1 MKSFP
6 NIIIS
11 YLELLRFHM
20 AGKDSTSSDLKRS
33 LGLRHVFVLSTGG
46 TISAGLFF
54 LPSFAVDKA
63 GPSAV
68 LAYLVAGLLA
78 LPAMLSVSEL
88 STAMPRA
95 GGLYYFLARALGP
108 AGGTLSGVS
117 TWVSL
122 VMKDAFALVGMSA
135 YLNLIVD
142 LPAKPTA
149 ICLIAFFTILNIVGS
164 KTSASL
170 QMGMVAFLLAVMG
183 WYMIAGIPEASN
195 GLGDFDPFFTSG
207 SGGFIAA
214 IGLVFISYGGLT
226 KVASIAEE
234 VEDPSKNIPLGVI
247 LSLIVSTIV
256 YTVGVLVAVAAVPAE
271 TLITDQAP
279 LHTAAEYFMPAIGA
293 GFVIAAALAAFASA
307 ANAGILAA
315 ARYPMAMSRDGLMNS
330 RFLELSRFG
339 TPVWGIVLTGAGMG
353 FVVVAFGAGAIAKLA
368 SAFVLVKLGLVNLA
382 VIVLRSA
389 KISSYAPGF
398 KTPFYPF
405 TQIVGI
411 CISIYLIVKLGT
423 FPLLLVCAATL
434 MTLLWYHFIGK
445 KKATQKAGAIHHIYE
460 RLGRSADTSVDRE
473 ISAAMQSHGLR
484 SEDDYAGLVARASVL
499 YVPKDGDI
507 NLAATRAS
515 QVLSNRIGIE
525 AEKVNEQFLK
535 SGSLWI
541 QPSKTHPTATPVAF
555 FDDAVDDHLVIVKS
569 EAGIIIPVEWGGRNE
584 RVNALFFL
592 AGTTAKPGRVLRL
605 AGELAGYLDDDKSA
619 VSLDAAHEAEVKDGL
634 LPGLEI
640 GQYPLLPETSMRSL
654 IGKKVGDLTLDKDLH
669 IEAIRRGETVLR
681 ADPSTELI
689 ADDQLTIIGPIG
701 ELPGSEELADSV

>member
-1 MKSFP
+1 
-6 NIIIS
+6 
-11 YLELLRFHM
+11 M
-20 AGKDSTSSDLKRS
+20 AGKDSSAKDLQRS

-149 ICLIAFFTILNIVGS
+149 ICLIAFFTILNIIGS

-170 QMGMVAFLLAVMG
+170 QMGMVAFLLIIMG
-183 WYMIAGIPEASN
+183 WYMVAGLPDTNS

-214 IGLVFISYGGLT
+214 IGLVFVSYGGLT

-234 VEDPSKNIPLGVI
+234 VEDPSRNIPLGVI
-247 LSLIVSTIV
+247 LSLIVSTVI
-256 YTVGVLVAVAAVPAE
+256 YTVGVLVAVAVVPASD
-271 TLITDQAP
+271 LIEDEAP
-279 LHTAAEYFMPAIGA
+279 LHTAAEYFMPAAGA
-293 GFVIAAALAAFASA
+293 GFVIAAALVAFAAA

-315 ARYPMAMSRDGLMNS
+315 ARYPMAMSRDGLMHTK
-330 RFLELSRFG
+330 FLELSKFG
-339 TPVWGIVLTGAGMG
+339 TPIWGIILTGAGMA
-353 FVVVAFGAGAIAKLA
+353 FVVLVFGAGAIAKLA
-368 SAFVLVKLGLVNLA
+368 SAFVLVKLALVNLA

-398 KTPFYPF
+398 KTPLYPF
-405 TQIVGI
+405 TQIIGI
-411 CISIYLIVKLGT
+411 AISLYLIVKLGT
-423 FPLLLVCAATL
+423 FPFLLVCVATL
-434 MTLLWYHFIGK
+434 ATLLWYQFIGAK
-445 KKATQKAGAIHHIYE
+445 KVTQSAGAIHHIYE
-460 RLGRSADTSVDRE
+460 RLGRAADTSVDRE

-484 SEDDYAGLVARASVL
+484 SEDDYAGLIARASVL
-499 YVPKDGDI
+499 SVPHDGDI
-507 NLAATRAS
+507 DLAATRAS
-515 QVLSNRIGIE
+515 QVLGNRIGID
-525 AEKVNEQFLK
+525 ADTVNDRFLET
-535 SGSLWI
+535 GSLWI
-541 QPSKTHPTATPVAF
+541 QPSQTHPTATPVAF
-555 FDDAVDDHLVIVKS
+555 FDAAEDDHLVIVKS
-569 EAGIIIPVEWGGRNE
+569 EEGITIPAEWGGRNE

-592 AGTTAKPGRVLRL
+592 AGTTAKPGRALRL
-605 AGELAGYLDDDKSA
+605 AGELAGYLDDNKSA
-619 VSLDAAHEAEVKDGL
+619 VSLDATHEAQVKDAL

-640 GQYPLLPETSMRSL
+640 GQYPLLPETTMRTL
-654 IGKKVGDLTLDKDLH
+654 IGKKVGDLDLDTDLH
-669 IEAIRRGETVLR
+669 IEAIRRGEQVLR
-681 ADPSTELI
+681 ADLDTELL
-689 ADDQLTIIGPIG
+689 ADDQLTIIGPAG
-701 ELPGSEELADSV
+701 ELPGTDELANSV

>member
-1 MKSFP
+1 
-6 NIIIS
+6 
-11 YLELLRFHM
+11 M
-20 AGKDSTSSDLKRS
+20 ADKDSSAKDLQRS

-149 ICLIAFFTILNIVGS
+149 ICLIAFFTILNIIGS

-170 QMGMVAFLLAVMG
+170 QMGMVAFLLIIMG
-183 WYMIAGIPEASN
+183 WYMVAGLPDTNS

-207 SGGFIAA
+207 SGGFISA
-214 IGLVFISYGGLT
+214 IGLVFVSYGGLT

-234 VEDPSKNIPLGVI
+234 VEDPSRNIPLGVI
-247 LSLIVSTIV
+247 LSLIVSTVI
-256 YTVGVLVAVAAVPAE
+256 YTVGVLVAVAVVPASD
-271 TLITDQAP
+271 LIEDEAP
-279 LHTAAEYFMPAIGA
+279 LHTAAEYFMPAAGA
-293 GFVIAAALAAFASA
+293 GFVIAAALVAFAAA

-315 ARYPMAMSRDGLMNS
+315 ARYPMAMSRDGLMHTK
-330 RFLELSRFG
+330 FLELSKFG
-339 TPVWGIVLTGAGMG
+339 TPIWGIILTGAGMA
-353 FVVVAFGAGAIAKLA
+353 FVVLVFGAGAIAKLA
-368 SAFVLVKLGLVNLA
+368 SAFVLVKLALVNLA

-398 KTPFYPF
+398 KTPLYPF
-405 TQIVGI
+405 TQIIGI
-411 CISIYLIVKLGT
+411 AISLYLIVKLGT
-423 FPLLLVCAATL
+423 FPFLLVCVATL
-434 MTLLWYHFIGK
+434 ATLLWYQFIGAK
-445 KKATQKAGAIHHIYE
+445 KVTQSAGAIHHIYE
-460 RLGRSADTSVDRE
+460 RLGRAADTSVDRE

-484 SEDDYAGLVARASVL
+484 SEDDYAGLIARASVL
-499 YVPKDGDI
+499 SVPHDGDI
-507 NLAATRAS
+507 DLAATRAS
-515 QVLSNRIGIE
+515 QVLGNRIGID
-525 AEKVNEQFLK
+525 ADKVNDRFLET
-535 SGSLWI
+535 GSLWI
-541 QPSKTHPTATPVAF
+541 QPSQTHPTATPVAF
-555 FDDAVDDHLVIVKS
+555 FDAAEDDHLVIVKS
-569 EAGIIIPVEWGGRNE
+569 EEGITIPAEWGGRNE

-592 AGTTAKPGRVLRL
+592 AGTTAKPGRALRL
-605 AGELAGYLDDDKSA
+605 AGELAGYLDDNKSA
-619 VSLDAAHEAEVKDGL
+619 VSLDATHEAQVKDAL

-640 GQYPLLPETSMRSL
+640 GQYPLLPETTMRTL
-654 IGKKVGDLTLDKDLH
+654 IGKKVGDLDLDTDLH
-669 IEAIRRGETVLR
+669 IEAIRRGEQVLR
-681 ADPSTELI
+681 ADLDTELL
-689 ADDQLTIIGPIG
+689 ADDQLTIIGPAG
-701 ELPGSEELADSV
+701 ELPGTDELANSV

>member
-1 MKSFP
+1 
-6 NIIIS
+6 
-11 YLELLRFHM
+11 M
-20 AGKDSTSSDLKRS
+20 AGKDSSAKDLQRS

-149 ICLIAFFTILNIVGS
+149 ICLITFFTILNIIGS

-170 QMGMVAFLLAVMG
+170 QMGMVAFLLIIMG
-183 WYMIAGIPEASN
+183 WYMVAGLPDTNS

-214 IGLVFISYGGLT
+214 IGLVFVSYGGLT

-234 VEDPSKNIPLGVI
+234 VEDPSRNIPLGVI
-247 LSLIVSTIV
+247 LSLIVSTVI
-256 YTVGVLVAVAAVPAE
+256 YTVGVLVAVAVVPASD
-271 TLITDQAP
+271 LIEDEAP
-279 LHTAAEYFMPAIGA
+279 LHTAAEYFMPAAGA
-293 GFVIAAALAAFASA
+293 GFVIAAALVAFAAA

-315 ARYPMAMSRDGLMNS
+315 ARYPMAMSRDGLMHTK
-330 RFLELSRFG
+330 FLELSKFG
-339 TPVWGIVLTGAGMG
+339 TPIWGIILTGAGMA
-353 FVVVAFGAGAIAKLA
+353 FVVLVFGAGAIAKLA
-368 SAFVLVKLGLVNLA
+368 SAFVLVKLALVNLA

-398 KTPFYPF
+398 KTPLYPF
-405 TQIVGI
+405 TQIIGI
-411 CISIYLIVKLGT
+411 AISLYLIVKLGT
-423 FPLLLVCAATL
+423 FPFLLVCVATL
-434 MTLLWYHFIGK
+434 ATLLWYQFIGAK
-445 KKATQKAGAIHHIYE
+445 KVTQSAGAIHHIYE
-460 RLGRSADTSVDRE
+460 RLGRAADTSVDRE

-484 SEDDYAGLVARASVL
+484 SEDDYAGLIARASVL
-499 YVPKDGDI
+499 SVPHDGDI
-507 NLAATRAS
+507 DLAATRAS
-515 QVLSNRIGIE
+515 QVLGNRIGID
-525 AEKVNEQFLK
+525 ADKVNDRFLET
-535 SGSLWI
+535 GSLWI
-541 QPSKTHPTATPVAF
+541 QPSQTHPTATPVAF
-555 FDDAVDDHLVIVKS
+555 FDAAEDDHLVIVKS
-569 EAGIIIPVEWGGRNE
+569 EEGITIPAEWGGRNE

-592 AGTTAKPGRVLRL
+592 AGTTAKPGRALRL
-605 AGELAGYLDDDKSA
+605 AGELAGYLDDNKSA
-619 VSLDAAHEAEVKDGL
+619 VSLDATHEAQVKDAL

-640 GQYPLLPETSMRSL
+640 GQYPLLPETTMRTL
-654 IGKKVGDLTLDKDLH
+654 IGKKVGDLDLDTDLH
-669 IEAIRRGETVLR
+669 IEAIRRGEQVLR
-681 ADPSTELI
+681 ADLDTELL
-689 ADDQLTIIGPIG
+689 ADDQLTIIGPAG
-701 ELPGSEELADSV
+701 ELPGTDELANSV

>member
-1 MKSFP
+1 
-6 NIIIS
+6 
-11 YLELLRFHM
+11 M
-20 AGKDSTSSDLKRS
+20 AGKDSSAKDLQRS

-149 ICLIAFFTILNIVGS
+149 ICLIAFFTILNIIGS

-170 QMGMVAFLLAVMG
+170 QMGMVAFLLVIMG
-183 WYMIAGIPEASN
+183 WYMVAGLPDTNS

-214 IGLVFISYGGLT
+214 IGLVFVSYGGLT

-234 VEDPSKNIPLGVI
+234 VEDPSRNIPLGVI
-247 LSLIVSTIV
+247 ISLIVSTVI
-256 YTVGVLVAVAAVPAE
+256 YTVGVLVAVAVVPASD
-271 TLITDQAP
+271 LIEDEAP
-279 LHTAAEYFMPAIGA
+279 LHTAAEYFMPAAGA
-293 GFVIAAALAAFASA
+293 GFVIAAALVAFAAA

-315 ARYPMAMSRDGLMNS
+315 ARYPMAMSRDGLMHTK
-330 RFLELSRFG
+330 FLELSKFG
-339 TPVWGIVLTGAGMG
+339 TPIWGIILTGAGMA
-353 FVVVAFGAGAIAKLA
+353 FVVLVFGAGAIAKLA
-368 SAFVLVKLGLVNLA
+368 SAFVLVKLALVNLA

-398 KTPFYPF
+398 KTPLYPF
-405 TQIVGI
+405 TQIIGI
-411 CISIYLIVKLGT
+411 AISLYLIVKLGT
-423 FPLLLVCAATL
+423 FPFLLVCVATL
-434 MTLLWYHFIGK
+434 ATLLWYQFIGAK
-445 KKATQKAGAIHHIYE
+445 KVTQSAGAIHHIYE
-460 RLGRSADTSVDRE
+460 RLGRAADTSVDRE

-484 SEDDYAGLVARASVL
+484 SEDDYAGLIARASVL
-499 YVPKDGDI
+499 SVPHDGDI
-507 NLAATRAS
+507 DLAATRAS
-515 QVLSNRIGIE
+515 QVLGNRIGID
-525 AEKVNEQFLK
+525 ADTVNHRFLET
-535 SGSLWI
+535 GSLWI
-541 QPSKTHPTATPVAF
+541 QPSQTHPTATPVAF
-555 FDDAVDDHLVIVKS
+555 FDAAEDDHLVIVKS
-569 EAGIIIPVEWGGRNE
+569 EEGITIPAEWGGRNE

-592 AGTTAKPGRVLRL
+592 AGTTAKPGRALRL
-605 AGELAGYLDDDKSA
+605 AGELAGYLDDNKSA
-619 VSLDAAHEAEVKDGL
+619 VSLDATHEAQVKDAL

-640 GQYPLLPETSMRSL
+640 GQYPLLPETAMRSL
-654 IGKKVGDLTLDKDLH
+654 IGKKVGDLDLDSDLH
-669 IEAIRRGETVLR
+669 IEAIRRGEQVLR
-681 ADPSTELI
+681 ADLDTELI
-689 ADDQLTIIGPIG
+689 ADDQLTIIGPAG
-701 ELPGSEELADSV
+701 ELPGTDELANSV

>member
-1 MKSFP
+1 
-6 NIIIS
+6 
-11 YLELLRFHM
+11 M
-20 AGKDSTSSDLKRS
+20 ADKDSSAKDLQRS

-149 ICLIAFFTILNIVGS
+149 ICLIAFFTILNIIGS

-170 QMGMVAFLLAVMG
+170 QMGMVAFLLIIMG
-183 WYMIAGIPEASN
+183 WYMVAGLPDTNS

-214 IGLVFISYGGLT
+214 IGLVFVSYGGLT

-234 VEDPSKNIPLGVI
+234 VEDPSRNIPLGVI
-247 LSLIVSTIV
+247 LSLIVSTVI
-256 YTVGVLVAVAAVPAE
+256 YTVGVLVAVAVVPASD
-271 TLITDQAP
+271 LIEDEAP
-279 LHTAAEYFMPAIGA
+279 LHTAAEYFMPAAGA
-293 GFVIAAALAAFASA
+293 GFVIAAALVAFAAA

-315 ARYPMAMSRDGLMNS
+315 ARYPMAMSRDGLMHTK
-330 RFLELSRFG
+330 FLELSKFG
-339 TPVWGIVLTGAGMG
+339 TPIWGIILTGAGMA
-353 FVVVAFGAGAIAKLA
+353 FVVLVFGAGAIAKLA
-368 SAFVLVKLGLVNLA
+368 SAFVLVKLALVNLA

-398 KTPFYPF
+398 KTPLYPF
-405 TQIVGI
+405 TQIIGI
-411 CISIYLIVKLGT
+411 AISLYLIVKLGT
-423 FPLLLVCAATL
+423 FPFLLVCVATL
-434 MTLLWYHFIGK
+434 ATLLWYQFIGAK
-445 KKATQKAGAIHHIYE
+445 KVTQSAGAIHHIYE
-460 RLGRSADTSVDRE
+460 RLGRAADTSVDRE

-484 SEDDYAGLVARASVL
+484 SEDDYAGLIARASVL
-499 YVPKDGDI
+499 SVPHDGDI
-507 NLAATRAS
+507 DLAATRAS
-515 QVLSNRIGIE
+515 QVLGNRIGID
-525 AEKVNEQFLK
+525 ADKVNDRFLET
-535 SGSLWI
+535 GSLWI
-541 QPSKTHPTATPVAF
+541 QPSQTHPTATPVAF
-555 FDDAVDDHLVIVKS
+555 FDAAEDDHLVIVKS
-569 EAGIIIPVEWGGRNE
+569 EEGITIPAEWGGRNE

-592 AGTTAKPGRVLRL
+592 AGTTAKPGRALRL
-605 AGELAGYLDDDKSA
+605 AGELAGYLDDNKSA
-619 VSLDAAHEAEVKDGL
+619 VSLDATHEAQVKDAL

-640 GQYPLLPETSMRSL
+640 GQYPLLPETTMRTL
-654 IGKKVGDLTLDKDLH
+654 IGKKVGDLDLDTDLH
-669 IEAIRRGETVLR
+669 IEAIRRGEQVLR
-681 ADPSTELI
+681 ADLDTELL
-689 ADDQLTIIGPIG
+689 ADDQLTIIGPAG
-701 ELPGSEELADSV
+701 ELPGTDELANSV

>member
-1 MKSFP
+1 
-6 NIIIS
+6 
-11 YLELLRFHM
+11 M
-20 AGKDSTSSDLKRS
+20 AGKDSSAKDLQRS

-149 ICLIAFFTILNIVGS
+149 ICLIAFFTILNIIGS

-170 QMGMVAFLLAVMG
+170 QMGMVAFLLIVMG
-183 WYMIAGIPEASN
+183 WYMVAGLPDTNS

-214 IGLVFISYGGLT
+214 IGLVFVSYGGLT

-234 VEDPSKNIPLGVI
+234 VEDPSRNIPLGVI
-247 LSLIVSTIV
+247 LSLIVSTVI
-256 YTVGVLVAVAAVPAE
+256 YTVGVLVAVAVVPASD
-271 TLITDQAP
+271 LIEDEAP
-279 LHTAAEYFMPAIGA
+279 LHTAAEYFMPAAGA
-293 GFVIAAALAAFASA
+293 GFVIAAALVAFAAA

-315 ARYPMAMSRDGLMNS
+315 ARYPMAMSRDGLMHTK
-330 RFLELSRFG
+330 FLELSKFG
-339 TPVWGIVLTGAGMG
+339 TPIWGIILTGAGMA
-353 FVVVAFGAGAIAKLA
+353 FVVLVFGAGAIAKLA
-368 SAFVLVKLGLVNLA
+368 SAFVLVKLALVNLA

-398 KTPFYPF
+398 KTPLYPF
-405 TQIVGI
+405 TQIIGI
-411 CISIYLIVKLGT
+411 AISLYLIVKLGT
-423 FPLLLVCAATL
+423 FPFLLVCVATL
-434 MTLLWYHFIGK
+434 ATLLWYQFIGAK
-445 KKATQKAGAIHHIYE
+445 KVTQSAGAIHHIYE
-460 RLGRSADTSVDRE
+460 RLGRAADTSVDRE

-484 SEDDYAGLVARASVL
+484 SEDDYAGLIARASVL
-499 YVPKDGDI
+499 SVPHDGDI
-507 NLAATRAS
+507 DLAATRAS
-515 QVLSNRIGIE
+515 QVLGNRIGID
-525 AEKVNEQFLK
+525 ADKVNDRFLET
-535 SGSLWI
+535 GSLWI
-541 QPSKTHPTATPVAF
+541 QPSQTHPTATPVAF
-555 FDDAVDDHLVIVKS
+555 FDAAEDDHLVIVKS
-569 EAGIIIPVEWGGRNE
+569 EEGITIPAEWGGRNE

-592 AGTTAKPGRVLRL
+592 AGTTAKPGRALRL
-605 AGELAGYLDDDKSA
+605 AGELAGYLDDNKSA
-619 VSLDAAHEAEVKDGL
+619 VSLDATHEAQVKDAL

-640 GQYPLLPETSMRSL
+640 GQYPLLPETTMRTL
-654 IGKKVGDLTLDKDLH
+654 IGKKVGDLDLDTDLH
-669 IEAIRRGETVLR
+669 IEAIRRGEQVLR
-681 ADPSTELI
+681 ADLDTELL
-689 ADDQLTIIGPIG
+689 ADDQLTIIGPAG
-701 ELPGSEELADSV
+701 ELPGTDELANSV

>member
-1 MKSFP
+1 
-6 NIIIS
+6 
-11 YLELLRFHM
+11 M
-20 AGKDSTSSDLKRS
+20 AGKDSSAKDLQRS

-149 ICLIAFFTILNIVGS
+149 ICLITFFTILNIIGS

-170 QMGMVAFLLAVMG
+170 QMGMVAFLLIIMG
-183 WYMIAGIPEASN
+183 WYMVAGLPDTNS

-214 IGLVFISYGGLT
+214 IGLVFVSYGGLT

-234 VEDPSKNIPLGVI
+234 VEDPSRNIPLGVI
-247 LSLIVSTIV
+247 LSLIVSTVI
-256 YTVGVLVAVAAVPAE
+256 YTVGVLVAVAVVPASD
-271 TLITDQAP
+271 LIEDEAP
-279 LHTAAEYFMPAIGA
+279 LHTAAEYFMPAAGA
-293 GFVIAAALAAFASA
+293 GFVIAAALVAFAAA

-315 ARYPMAMSRDGLMNS
+315 ARYPMAMSRDGLMHTK
-330 RFLELSRFG
+330 FLELSKFG
-339 TPVWGIVLTGAGMG
+339 TPIWGIILTGAGMA
-353 FVVVAFGAGAIAKLA
+353 FVVLVFGAGAIAKLA
-368 SAFVLVKLGLVNLA
+368 SAFVLVKLALVNLA

-398 KTPFYPF
+398 KTPLYPF
-405 TQIVGI
+405 TQIIGI
-411 CISIYLIVKLGT
+411 AISLYLIVKLGT
-423 FPLLLVCAATL
+423 FPFLLVCVATL
-434 MTLLWYHFIGK
+434 ATLLWYQFIGAK
-445 KKATQKAGAIHHIYE
+445 KVTQSAGAIHHIYE
-460 RLGRSADTSVDRE
+460 RLGRAADTSVDRE

-484 SEDDYAGLVARASVL
+484 SEDDYAGLIARASVL
-499 YVPKDGDI
+499 SVPYDGDI
-507 NLAATRAS
+507 DLAATRAS
-515 QVLSNRIGIE
+515 QVLGNRIGID
-525 AEKVNEQFLK
+525 ADKVNDRFLET
-535 SGSLWI
+535 GSLWI
-541 QPSKTHPTATPVAF
+541 QPSQTHPTATPVAF
-555 FDDAVDDHLVIVKS
+555 FDAAEDDHLVIVKS
-569 EAGIIIPVEWGGRNE
+569 EEGITIPAEWGGRNE

-592 AGTTAKPGRVLRL
+592 AGTTAKPGRALRL
-605 AGELAGYLDDDKSA
+605 AGELAGYLDDNKSA
-619 VSLDAAHEAEVKDGL
+619 VSLDATHEAQVKDAL

-640 GQYPLLPETSMRSL
+640 GQYPLLPETTMRTL
-654 IGKKVGDLTLDKDLH
+654 IGKKVGDLDLDTDLH
-669 IEAIRRGETVLR
+669 IEAIRRGEQVLR
-681 ADPSTELI
+681 ADLDTELL
-689 ADDQLTIIGPIG
+689 ADDQLTIIGPAG
-701 ELPGSEELADSV
+701 ELPGTDELANSV

>member
-1 MKSFP
+1 
-6 NIIIS
+6 
-11 YLELLRFHM
+11 M
-20 AGKDSTSSDLKRS
+20 AGKDSSAKDLQRS

-149 ICLIAFFTILNIVGS
+149 ICLIAFFTILNIIGS

-170 QMGMVAFLLAVMG
+170 QMGMVAFLLIIMG
-183 WYMIAGIPEASN
+183 WYMVAGLPDTNS

-214 IGLVFISYGGLT
+214 IGLVFVSYGGLT

-234 VEDPSKNIPLGVI
+234 VEDPSRNIPLGVI
-247 LSLIVSTIV
+247 LSLIVSTVI
-256 YTVGVLVAVAAVPAE
+256 YTVGVLVAVAVVPASD
-271 TLITDQAP
+271 LIEDEAP
-279 LHTAAEYFMPAIGA
+279 LHTAAEYFMPAAGA
-293 GFVIAAALAAFASA
+293 GFVIAAALVAFAAA

-315 ARYPMAMSRDGLMNS
+315 ARYPMAMSRDGLMHTK
-330 RFLELSRFG
+330 FLELSKFG
-339 TPVWGIVLTGAGMG
+339 TPIWGIILTGAGMA
-353 FVVVAFGAGAIAKLA
+353 FVVLVFGAGAIAKLA
-368 SAFVLVKLGLVNLA
+368 SAFVLVKLALVNLA

-398 KTPFYPF
+398 KTPLYPF
-405 TQIVGI
+405 TQIIGI
-411 CISIYLIVKLGT
+411 AISLYLIVTLGT
-423 FPLLLVCAATL
+423 FPFLLVCVATL
-434 MTLLWYHFIGK
+434 ATLLWYQFIGAK
-445 KKATQKAGAIHHIYE
+445 KVTQSAGAIHHIYE
-460 RLGRSADTSVDRE
+460 RLGRAADTSVDRE

-484 SEDDYAGLVARASVL
+484 SEDDYAGLIARASVL
-499 YVPKDGDI
+499 SVPHDGDI
-507 NLAATRAS
+507 DLAATRAS
-515 QVLSNRIGIE
+515 QVLGNRIGID
-525 AEKVNEQFLK
+525 ADKVNDRFLET
-535 SGSLWI
+535 GSLWI
-541 QPSKTHPTATPVAF
+541 QPSQTHPTATPVAF
-555 FDDAVDDHLVIVKS
+555 FDAAEDDHLVIVKS
-569 EAGIIIPVEWGGRNE
+569 EEGITIPAEWGGRNE

-592 AGTTAKPGRVLRL
+592 AGTTAKPGRALRL
-605 AGELAGYLDDDKSA
+605 AGELAGYLDDNKSA
-619 VSLDAAHEAEVKDGL
+619 VSLDATHEAQVKDAL

-640 GQYPLLPETSMRSL
+640 GQYPLLPETTMRTL
-654 IGKKVGDLTLDKDLH
+654 IGKKVGDLDLDTDLH
-669 IEAIRRGETVLR
+669 IEAIRRGEQVLR
-681 ADPSTELI
+681 ADLDTELL
-689 ADDQLTIIGPIG
+689 ADDQLTIIGPAG
-701 ELPGSEELADSV
+701 ELPGTDELANSV

>member
-1 MKSFP
+1 
-6 NIIIS
+6 
-11 YLELLRFHM
+11 M
-20 AGKDSTSSDLKRS
+20 AGKDSSAKDLQRS

-149 ICLIAFFTILNIVGS
+149 ICLIAFFTILNIIGS

-170 QMGMVAFLLAVMG
+170 QMGMVAFLLVIMG
-183 WYMIAGIPEASN
+183 WYMVAGLPDTNS

-214 IGLVFISYGGLT
+214 IGLVFVSYGGLT

-234 VEDPSKNIPLGVI
+234 VEDPSRNIPLGVI
-247 LSLIVSTIV
+247 LSLIVSTVI
-256 YTVGVLVAVAAVPAE
+256 YTVGVLVAVAVVPASD
-271 TLITDQAP
+271 LIEDEAP
-279 LHTAAEYFMPAIGA
+279 LHTAAEYFMPTAGA
-293 GFVIAAALAAFASA
+293 GFVIAAALVAFAAA

-315 ARYPMAMSRDGLMNS
+315 ARYPMAMSRDGLMHT
-330 RFLELSRFG
+330 RFLELSKFG
-339 TPVWGIVLTGAGMG
+339 TPIWGIILTGAGMA
-353 FVVVAFGAGAIAKLA
+353 FVVLVFGAGAIAKLA
-368 SAFVLVKLGLVNLA
+368 SAFVLVKLALVNLA

-398 KTPFYPF
+398 KTPLYPF
-405 TQIVGI
+405 TQIIGI
-411 CISIYLIVKLGT
+411 AISLYLIVKLGT
-423 FPLLLVCAATL
+423 FPFLLVCVATL
-434 MTLLWYHFIGK
+434 ATLLWYQFIGAK
-445 KKATQKAGAIHHIYE
+445 KVTQSAGAIHHIYE
-460 RLGRSADTSVDRE
+460 RLGRAADTSVDRE

-484 SEDDYAGLVARASVL
+484 SEDDYAGLIARASVL
-499 YVPKDGDI
+499 SVPHDGDI
-507 NLAATRAS
+507 DLAATRAS
-515 QVLSNRIGIE
+515 QVLGNRIGID
-525 AEKVNEQFLK
+525 ADRVNDRFLET
-535 SGSLWI
+535 GSLWI
-541 QPSKTHPTATPVAF
+541 QPSQTHPTATPVAF
-555 FDDAVDDHLVIVKS
+555 FDAAEDDHLVIVKS
-569 EAGIIIPVEWGGRNE
+569 EEGITIPAEWGGRNE

-592 AGTTAKPGRVLRL
+592 AGTTAKPGRALRL
-605 AGELAGYLDDDKSA
+605 AGELADYLDDNKSA
-619 VSLDAAHEAEVKDGL
+619 VSLDATHEAQVKDAL

-640 GQYPLLPETSMRSL
+640 GQYPLLPETAMRSL
-654 IGKKVGDLTLDKDLH
+654 IGKKVGDLDLDSDLH
-669 IEAIRRGETVLR
+669 IEAIRRGEQVLR
-681 ADPSTELI
+681 ADLDTELI
-689 ADDQLTIIGPIG
+689 ADDQLTIIGPAG
-701 ELPGSEELADSV
+701 ELPGTDELANSV

>member
-1 MKSFP
+1 
-6 NIIIS
+6 
-11 YLELLRFHM
+11 M
-20 AGKDSTSSDLKRS
+20 AGKDSSAKDLQRS

-149 ICLIAFFTILNIVGS
+149 ICLIAFFTILNIIGS

-170 QMGMVAFLLAVMG
+170 QMGMVAFLLIIMG
-183 WYMIAGIPEASN
+183 WYMVAGLPDTNS
-195 GLGDFDPFFTSG
+195 GLGDFDPFFNSG

-214 IGLVFISYGGLT
+214 IGLVFVSYGGLT

-234 VEDPSKNIPLGVI
+234 VEDPSRNIPLGVI
-247 LSLIVSTIV
+247 LSLIVSTVI
-256 YTVGVLVAVAAVPAE
+256 YTVGVLVAVAVVPASD
-271 TLITDQAP
+271 LIEDEAP
-279 LHTAAEYFMPAIGA
+279 LHTAAEYFMPAAGA
-293 GFVIAAALAAFASA
+293 GFVIAAALVAFAAA

-315 ARYPMAMSRDGLMNS
+315 ARYPMAMSRDGLMHTK
-330 RFLELSRFG
+330 FLELSKFG
-339 TPVWGIVLTGAGMG
+339 TPIWGIILTGAGMA
-353 FVVVAFGAGAIAKLA
+353 FVVLVFGAGAIAKLA
-368 SAFVLVKLGLVNLA
+368 SAFVLVKLALVNLA

-398 KTPFYPF
+398 KTPLYPF
-405 TQIVGI
+405 TQIIGI
-411 CISIYLIVKLGT
+411 AISLYLIVKLGT
-423 FPLLLVCAATL
+423 FPFLLVCVATL
-434 MTLLWYHFIGK
+434 ATLLWYQFIGAK
-445 KKATQKAGAIHHIYE
+445 KVTQSAGAIHHIYE
-460 RLGRSADTSVDRE
+460 RLGRAADTSVDRE

-484 SEDDYAGLVARASVL
+484 SEDDYAGLIARASVL
-499 YVPKDGDI
+499 SVPHDGDI
-507 NLAATRAS
+507 DLAATRAS
-515 QVLSNRIGIE
+515 QVLGNRIGID
-525 AEKVNEQFLK
+525 ADKINDRFLET
-535 SGSLWI
+535 GSLWI
-541 QPSKTHPTATPVAF
+541 QPSQTHPTATPVAF
-555 FDDAVDDHLVIVKS
+555 FDAAEDDHLVIVKS
-569 EAGIIIPVEWGGRNE
+569 EEGITIPAEWGGRNE

-592 AGTTAKPGRVLRL
+592 AGTTAKPGRALRL
-605 AGELAGYLDDDKSA
+605 AGELAGYLDDNKSA
-619 VSLDAAHEAEVKDGL
+619 VSLDATHEAQVKDAL

-640 GQYPLLPETSMRSL
+640 GQYPLLPETTMRTL
-654 IGKKVGDLTLDKDLH
+654 IGKKVGDLDLDTDLH
-669 IEAIRRGETVLR
+669 IEAIRRGEQVLR
-681 ADPSTELI
+681 ADLDTELL
-689 ADDQLTIIGPIG
+689 ADDQLTIIGPAG
-701 ELPGSEELADSV
+701 ELPGTDELANSV

>member
-1 MKSFP
+1 
-6 NIIIS
+6 
-11 YLELLRFHM
+11 M
-20 AGKDSTSSDLKRS
+20 AGKDSSAKDLQRS

-149 ICLIAFFTILNIVGS
+149 ICLIAFFTILNIIGS

-170 QMGMVAFLLAVMG
+170 QMGMVAFLLVIMG
-183 WYMIAGIPEASN
+183 WYMVAGLPDTNS

-214 IGLVFISYGGLT
+214 IGLVFVSYGGLT

-234 VEDPSKNIPLGVI
+234 VEDPSRNIPLGVI
-247 LSLIVSTIV
+247 LSLVVSTVI
-256 YTVGVLVAVAAVPAE
+256 YTVGVLVAVAVVPASD
-271 TLITDQAP
+271 LIEDEAP
-279 LHTAAEYFMPAIGA
+279 LHTAAEYFMPAAGA
-293 GFVIAAALAAFASA
+293 GFVIAAALVAFAAA

-315 ARYPMAMSRDGLMNS
+315 ARYPMAMSRDGLMHTK
-330 RFLELSRFG
+330 FLELSKFG
-339 TPVWGIVLTGAGMG
+339 TPIWGIILTGAGMA
-353 FVVVAFGAGAIAKLA
+353 FVVLVFGAGAIAKLA
-368 SAFVLVKLGLVNLA
+368 SAFVLVKLALVNLA

-398 KTPFYPF
+398 KTPLYPF
-405 TQIVGI
+405 TQIIGI
-411 CISIYLIVKLGT
+411 AISLYLIVKLGT
-423 FPLLLVCAATL
+423 FPFLLVCVATL
-434 MTLLWYHFIGK
+434 ATLLWYQFIGAK
-445 KKATQKAGAIHHIYE
+445 KVTQSAGAIHHIYE
-460 RLGRSADTSVDRE
+460 RLGRAADTSVDRE

-484 SEDDYAGLVARASVL
+484 SEDDYAGLIARASVL
-499 YVPKDGDI
+499 SVPHDGDI
-507 NLAATRAS
+507 DLAATRAS
-515 QVLSNRIGIE
+515 QVLGNRIGID
-525 AEKVNEQFLK
+525 ADTVNDRFLET
-535 SGSLWI
+535 GSLWI
-541 QPSKTHPTATPVAF
+541 QPSQTHPTATPVAF
-555 FDDAVDDHLVIVKS
+555 FDAAEDDHLVIVKS
-569 EAGIIIPVEWGGRNE
+569 EEGITIPAEWGGRNE

-592 AGTTAKPGRVLRL
+592 AGTTAKPGRALRL
-605 AGELAGYLDDDKSA
+605 AGELAGYLDDNKSA
-619 VSLDAAHEAEVKDGL
+619 VSLDATHEAQVKDAL

-640 GQYPLLPETSMRSL
+640 GQYPLLPETTMRTL
-654 IGKKVGDLTLDKDLH
+654 IGKKVGDLDLDTDLH
-669 IEAIRRGETVLR
+669 IEAIRRGEQVLR
-681 ADPSTELI
+681 ADLDTELL
-689 ADDQLTIIGPIG
+689 ADDQLTIIGPAG
-701 ELPGSEELADSV
+701 ELPGTDELANSV

>member
-1 MKSFP
+1 
-6 NIIIS
+6 
-11 YLELLRFHM
+11 M
-20 AGKDSTSSDLKRS
+20 AGKDSSAKDLQRS

-149 ICLIAFFTILNIVGS
+149 ICLIAFFTILNIIGS

-170 QMGMVAFLLAVMG
+170 QMGMVAFLLIIMG
-183 WYMIAGIPEASN
+183 WYMVAGLPDTNS

-214 IGLVFISYGGLT
+214 IGLVFVSYGGLT

-234 VEDPSKNIPLGVI
+234 VEDPSRNIPLGVI
-247 LSLIVSTIV
+247 LSLIVSTVI
-256 YTVGVLVAVAAVPAE
+256 YTVGVLVAVAVVPASD
-271 TLITDQAP
+271 LIEDEAP
-279 LHTAAEYFMPAIGA
+279 LHTAAEYFMPAAGA
-293 GFVIAAALAAFASA
+293 GFVIAAALVAFAAA

-315 ARYPMAMSRDGLMNS
+315 ARYPMAMSRDGLMHTK
-330 RFLELSRFG
+330 FLELSKFG
-339 TPVWGIVLTGAGMG
+339 TPIWGIILTGAGMA
-353 FVVVAFGAGAIAKLA
+353 FVVLVFGAGAIAKLA
-368 SAFVLVKLGLVNLA
+368 SAFVLVKLALVNLA

-398 KTPFYPF
+398 KTPLYPF
-405 TQIVGI
+405 TQIIGI
-411 CISIYLIVKLGT
+411 AISLYLIVKLGT
-423 FPLLLVCAATL
+423 FPFLLVCVATL
-434 MTLLWYHFIGK
+434 ATLLWYQFIGAK
-445 KKATQKAGAIHHIYE
+445 KVTQLAGAIHHIYE
-460 RLGRSADTSVDRE
+460 RLGRAADTSVDRE

-484 SEDDYAGLVARASVL
+484 SEDDYAGLIARASVL
-499 YVPKDGDI
+499 SVPHDGDI
-507 NLAATRAS
+507 DLAATRAS
-515 QVLSNRIGIE
+515 QVLGNRIGID
-525 AEKVNEQFLK
+525 ADKVNDRFLET
-535 SGSLWI
+535 GSLWI
-541 QPSKTHPTATPVAF
+541 QPSQTHPTATPVAF
-555 FDDAVDDHLVIVKS
+555 FDAAEDDHLVIVKS
-569 EAGIIIPVEWGGRNE
+569 EEGITIPAEWGGRNE

-592 AGTTAKPGRVLRL
+592 AGTTAKPGRALRL
-605 AGELAGYLDDDKSA
+605 AGELAGYLDDNKSA
-619 VSLDAAHEAEVKDGL
+619 VSLDATHEAQVKDAL

-640 GQYPLLPETSMRSL
+640 GQYPLLPETTMRTL
-654 IGKKVGDLTLDKDLH
+654 IGKKVGDLDLDTDLH
-669 IEAIRRGETVLR
+669 IEAIRRGEQVLR
-681 ADPSTELI
+681 ADLDTELL
-689 ADDQLTIIGPIG
+689 ADDQLTIIGPAG
-701 ELPGSEELADSV
+701 ELPGTDELANSV

>member
-1 MKSFP
+1 
-6 NIIIS
+6 
-11 YLELLRFHM
+11 M
-20 AGKDSTSSDLKRS
+20 AGKDSSAKDLQRS

-149 ICLIAFFTILNIVGS
+149 ICLIAFFTILNIIGS

-170 QMGMVAFLLAVMG
+170 QMGMVAFLLIIMG
-183 WYMIAGIPEASN
+183 WYMVAGLPDTNS

-214 IGLVFISYGGLT
+214 IGLVFVSYGGLT

-234 VEDPSKNIPLGVI
+234 VEDPSRNIPLGVI
-247 LSLIVSTIV
+247 LSLIVSTVI
-256 YTVGVLVAVAAVPAE
+256 YTVGVLVAVAVVPASD
-271 TLITDQAP
+271 LIEDEAP
-279 LHTAAEYFMPAIGA
+279 LHTAAEYFMPAAGA
-293 GFVIAAALAAFASA
+293 GFVIAAALVAFAAA

-315 ARYPMAMSRDGLMNS
+315 ARYPMAMSRDGLMHTK
-330 RFLELSRFG
+330 FLELSKFG
-339 TPVWGIVLTGAGMG
+339 TPIWGIILTGAGMA
-353 FVVVAFGAGAIAKLA
+353 FVVLVFGAGAIAKLA
-368 SAFVLVKLGLVNLA
+368 SAFVLVKLALVNLA

-398 KTPFYPF
+398 KTPLYPF
-405 TQIVGI
+405 TQIIGI
-411 CISIYLIVKLGT
+411 AISLYLIVKLGT
-423 FPLLLVCAATL
+423 FPFLLVCVATL
-434 MTLLWYHFIGK
+434 ATLLWYQFIGAK
-445 KKATQKAGAIHHIYE
+445 KVTQSAGAIHHIYE
-460 RLGRSADTSVDRE
+460 RLGRAADTSVDRE

-484 SEDDYAGLVARASVL
+484 SEDDYAGLIARASVL
-499 YVPKDGDI
+499 SVPHDGDI
-507 NLAATRAS
+507 DLAATRAS
-515 QVLSNRIGIE
+515 QVLGNRIGID
-525 AEKVNEQFLK
+525 ADKVNDRFLET
-535 SGSLWI
+535 GSLWI
-541 QPSKTHPTATPVAF
+541 QPSQTHPTATPVAF
-555 FDDAVDDHLVIVKS
+555 FDAAEDDHLVIVKS
-569 EAGIIIPVEWGGRNE
+569 EEGITIPAEWGGRNE

-592 AGTTAKPGRVLRL
+592 AGTTAKPGRALRL
-605 AGELAGYLDDDKSA
+605 AGELAGYLDDNKSA
-619 VSLDAAHEAEVKDGL
+619 VSLDATHEAQVKDAL

-640 GQYPLLPETSMRSL
+640 GQYPLLPETTMRTL
-654 IGKKVGDLTLDKDLH
+654 IGKKVGDLDLDTDLH
-669 IEAIRRGETVLR
+669 IEAIRRGEQVLR
-681 ADPSTELI
+681 ADLDTELL
-689 ADDQLTIIGPIG
+689 ADDQLTIIGPAG
-701 ELPGSEELADSV
+701 ELPGTDELANSV

>member
-1 MKSFP
+1 MADKDKS
-6 NIIIS
+6 
-11 YLELLRFHM
+11 
-20 AGKDSTSSDLKRS
+20 SSDLQRS

-170 QMGMVAFLLAVMG
+170 QMGMVAFLLAIMG
-183 WYMIAGIPEASN
+183 WYMIAGIPETNN
-195 GLGDFDPFFTSG
+195 GLGDFDPFFKSG
-207 SGGFIAA
+207 SGGFVAA
-214 IGLVFISYGGLT
+214 IGLVFVSYGGLT

-247 LSLIVSTIV
+247 LSLIVSTVV

-271 TLITDQAP
+271 VLVTDQAP
-279 LHTAAEYFMPAIGA
+279 LHTAAEYFMPAVGA

-315 ARYPMAMSRDGLMNS
+315 ARYPMAMSRDGLMSS
-330 RFLELSRFG
+330 RFLDLGRFG
-339 TPVWGIVLTGAGMG
+339 TPIWGIILTGAGMA

-368 SAFVLVKLGLVNLA
+368 SAFVLVKLALVNLA

-398 KTPFYPF
+398 KTPFYPL

-411 CISIYLIVKLGT
+411 FISIYLIVKLGA

-434 MTLLWYHFIGK
+434 LTLLWYHFIGK
-445 KKATQKAGAIHHIYE
+445 KKATKTAGAIHHIYE
-460 RLGRSADTSVDRE
+460 RLGRAADTSVDRE

-484 SEDDYAGLVARASVL
+484 SEDDYAGLIARASVL

-507 NLAATRAS
+507 DLAATRAS

-525 AEKVNEQFLK
+525 AEKVNEQFLET
-535 SGSLWI
+535 GSLWI
-541 QPSKTHPTATPVAF
+541 QPSQTHPTATPVAF
-555 FDDAVDDHLVIVKS
+555 FDDVEDDHLVIVKS
-569 EAGIIIPVEWGGRNE
+569 EAGIMIPVEWGGRNE

-592 AGTTAKPGRVLRL
+592 AGTTAKPGRALRL
-605 AGELAGYLDDDKSA
+605 AGELAGYLDDNKSA
-619 VSLDAAHEAEVKDGL
+619 VSLDAAHETEVKDGL

-640 GQYPLLPETSMRSL
+640 GQYPLLPETAMRSL
-654 IGKKVGDLTLDKDLH
+654 IGKKVGDLTLDEDLH
-669 IEAIRRGETVLR
+669 IEAIRRGEKVLR

>member
-1 MKSFP
+1 
-6 NIIIS
+6 
-11 YLELLRFHM
+11 M
-20 AGKDSTSSDLKRS
+20 AGKDSSSSDLQRS

-149 ICLIAFFTILNIVGS
+149 ICLIAFFTVLNIVGS

-170 QMGMVAFLLAVMG
+170 QMGMVAFLLGIMG
-183 WYMIAGIPEASN
+183 WYMIAGLPDTNS

-207 SGGFIAA
+207 SGGFVAA
-214 IGLVFISYGGLT
+214 IGLVFVSYGGLT

-247 LSLIVSTIV
+247 VSLFVSTVV
-256 YTVGVLVAVAAVPAE
+256 YTVGVLVAVAVVPADD
-271 TLITDQAP
+271 LIVDQAP
-279 LHTAAEYFMPAIGA
+279 LHTAAEYFMPAVGA

-315 ARYPMAMSRDGLMNS
+315 ARYPMAMSRDGLMS
-330 RFLELSRFG
+330 TKFLELSRFG
-339 TPVWGIVLTGAGMG
+339 TPIWGIILTGAGMS
-353 FVVVAFGAGAIAKLA
+353 FVVIAFGAGAIAKLA
-368 SAFVLVKLGLVNLA
+368 SAFVLVKLALVNLA

-398 KTPFYPF
+398 KTPLYPF
-405 TQIVGI
+405 TQILGI
-411 CISIYLIVKLGT
+411 GISLYLIVKLGS
-423 FPLLLVCAATL
+423 FPLILVCAATL
-434 MTLLWYHFIGK
+434 LTLIWYHFIGK
-445 KKATQKAGAIHHIYE
+445 KKATQTAGAIHHIYE
-460 RLGRSADTSVDRE
+460 RLGRAADTSVDRE

-484 SEDDYAGLVARASVL
+484 SEDDYAGLIARASVL
-499 YVPKDGDI
+499 YVPNDGDI
-507 NLAATRAS
+507 DLAATRAS
-515 QVLSNRIGIE
+515 QVLGHRIGID
-525 AEKVNEQFLK
+525 ADTVNEQFLET
-535 SGSLWI
+535 GSLWI
-541 QPSKTHPTATPVAF
+541 QPSQTHPTATPVAF
-555 FDDAVDDHLVIVKS
+555 FDDAEDDHLVIVKS
-569 EAGIIIPVEWGGRNE
+569 EAGIVIPAEWGGRNE

-592 AGTTAKPGRVLRL
+592 AGTTAKPGRALRL
-605 AGELAGYLDDDKSA
+605 AGELAGYLDDNKSA

-640 GQYPLLPETSMRSL
+640 GQYPLLPETSLRSL
-654 IGKKVGDLTLDKDLH
+654 IGKRVGDLALDKDLH
-669 IEAIRRGETVLR
+669 IEAIRRDERVLR
-681 ADPSTELI
+681 ADPDTELL

-701 ELPGSEELADSV
+701 ELPGSDELANSA